1 MAEPYTSL
9 IIDRIVPETPQ
20 AKTFYVKP
28 SEGPLLPYKPGQFL
42 HLAFPQKYNTEYRSY
57 SFSSIPKEGMAFTV
71 KAMENGNVSR
81 LFHDHYQVGDTL
93 SLVNIA
99 GRFVLPEDLS
109 NIEQVFLFAAGS
121 GITPVFAL
129 LKQLLFEHPGIKIF
143 LAYSNAAPAATI
155 FYKHLQT
162 LQQSYADRLAI
173 EFIFSSDK
181 NLLKAR
187 LSSFWLRELV
197 AQHKQADWKN
207 ILAYTCG
214 PMEYMDTVKIT
225 LFTEGVVPQQFY
237 MEYFETMSDD
247 MIVAPEDKTPH
258 QVHYRIGTQEAT
270 LEVQYPD
277 TILEVGLK
285 AGLPLPHSCQSGQC
299 GTCTARIR
307 KGEVWLQ
314 YNEVLTHKDMEDG
327 LTLPCMGFPINGDV
341 SISYD

>member
-1 MAEPYTSL
+1 MKGTQTI
-9 IIDRIVPETPQ
+9 IIDRIVTETAQ

-28 SEGPLLPYKPGQFL
+28 AGEASLAYKPGQFL
-42 HLAFPQKYNTEYRSY
+42 HLAFPQKNNTEFRSY
-57 SFSSIPKEGMAFTV
+57 SFSSIPEEGMAFTV

-81 LFHDHYQVGDTL
+81 LFHDHYKVGDAL

-99 GRFVLPEDLS
+99 GRFVLPEELN
-109 NIEQVFLFAAGS
+109 NIRQVFLFAAGS

-129 LKQLLFEHPGIKIF
+129 MKEILFHHPHIHIF
-143 LAYSNAAPAATI
+143 LAYSNATAAATI
-155 FYKHLQT
+155 FYKT
-162 LQQSYADRLAI
+162 LQELQETYKDRLHI
-173 EFIFSSDK
+173 EFIFSSNK

-197 AQHKQADWKN
+197 TEQRRADWPQ

-214 PMEYMDTVKIT
+214 PLEYMDTVKIT
-225 LFTEGVVPQQFY
+225 LFTEGVVPQQFF
-237 MEYFETMSDD
+237 MEYFETMSED
-247 MIVAPEDKTPH
+247 MIVAPEDKTAH
-258 QVHYRIGTQEAT
+258 KVHYRIGRQEAT

-285 AGLPLPHSCQSGQC
+285 AGLPLPYSCQSGQC

-314 YNEVLTHKDMEDG
+314 YNEVLTHKDMENG